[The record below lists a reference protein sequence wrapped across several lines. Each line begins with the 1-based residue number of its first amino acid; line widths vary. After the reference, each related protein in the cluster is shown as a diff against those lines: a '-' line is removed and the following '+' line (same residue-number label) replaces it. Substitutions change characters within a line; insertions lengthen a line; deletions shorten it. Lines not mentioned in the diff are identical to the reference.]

1 MSTPKE
7 FNGEPVNDYSLSKK
21 VKRNSCLTSS
31 AILVADN
38 IASWYNSSKGY
49 AVVSVATI
57 IEGTG
62 LSRRTIHRAL
72 EVIETSGEWRVERS
86 DGQRNKYFPN
96 LDVLFDDD
104 NRSRKVTV
112 KTNRGAAGREAL
124 RLKREKEKNTA
135 VQDSVPS
142 PVVSPDSYV
151 FVSTEDTD
159 PVLDGKPLYAPVR
172 PDGFQPPVC
181 VPKPLK
187 TALGCAERLFKR
199 VPVSTRNKK
208 SEWTVPH
215 LLAKYEALLSQR
227 YPLAAIDILMWL
239 QAEEKQALDVSFL
252 ATVLSMCTQKN
263 EIIEPVTF
271 KDSDLKTN
279 PALSNAMMVYWTH
292 KARESSG
299 NSTGK
304 KYVET
309 L

>member
-124 RLKREKEKNTA
+124 RLKRENAKKATA
-135 VQDSVPS
+135 AIDEPDAA
-142 PVVSPDSYV
+142 PDSYV
-151 FVSTEDTD
+151 FVSSEDTD
-159 PVLDGKPLYAPVR
+159 PVLDGKPLYTPVR
-172 PDGFQPPVC
+172 ADGFQPPVC
-181 VPKPLK
+181 VPKNLN

-208 SEWTVPH
+208 SEWTVPR
-215 LLAKYEALLSQR
+215 LLAKYETLIEKE
-227 YPLAAIDILMWL
+227 YPLDAIDILMWL
-239 QAEEKQALDVSFL
+239 QAEGKEALNPTFL
-252 ATVLSMCTQKN
+252 EIVLSMCTKAG
-263 EIIEPVTF
+263 EIIEPVAF
-271 KDSDLKTN
+271 SDSDPETN
-279 PALSNAMMVYWTH
+279 PALSNAMMVYQIH

-304 KYVET
+304 KYVEA

>member
-72 EVIETSGEWRVERS
+72 EAIEASGEWRVERS

-96 LDVLFDDD
+96 LDVLFDDN

-112 KTNRGAAGREAL
+112 KSNRGAAGREAL
-124 RLKREKEKNTA
+124 RIKRENAKKAAAIEESEAT
-135 VQDSVPS
+135 
-142 PVVSPDSYV
+142 PDSYA

-159 PVLDGKPLYAPVR
+159 PVLDGKPLYAPVK
-172 PDGFQPPVC
+172 PDGFQPKVC
-181 VPKPLK
+181 VPKHLK
-187 TALGCAERLFKR
+187 TPLGCAERLFKR
-199 VPVSTRNKK
+199 VPVSTRNNK

-215 LLAKYEALLSQR
+215 LLEKYETLIAKQ

-239 QAEEKQALDVSFL
+239 QAERREGLNTAFL
-252 ATVLSMCTQKN
+252 GTVLSMCTKDG
-263 EIIEPVTF
+263 EIIEPVAF
-271 KDSDLKTN
+271 SDSNPKTN
-279 PALSNAMMVYWTH
+279 PALNNAMMVYQIH
-292 KARESSG
+292 KAREFSG

-304 KYVET
+304 KYVEA

>member
-72 EVIETSGEWRVERS
+72 EAIETSGEWRVERS

-96 LDVLFDDD
+96 LNVLFDDD
-104 NRSRKVTV
+104 NRSRKVKV
-112 KTNRGAAGREAL
+112 KSNRGAAGREAL
-124 RLKREKEKNTA
+124 RIKREKAKMEAATLEEA
-135 VQDSVPS
+135 EPLQDSYAF
-142 PVVSPDSYV
+142 VSP
-151 FVSTEDTD
+151 EDTD

-172 PDGFQPPVC
+172 ADGFQPPVC
-181 VPKPLK
+181 VPKKLA

-199 VPVSTRNKK
+199 VPAATRNKK

-215 LLAKYEALLSQR
+215 LLAKYETLIEKQ

-239 QAEEKQALDVSFL
+239 QAEGKEALNPVFL
-252 ATVLSMCTQKN
+252 ATVLSMCTKN
-263 EIIEPVTF
+263 GQIIEPVTF
-271 KDSDLKTN
+271 NDSDSKPN
-279 PALSNAMMVYWTH
+279 PALDNAMMVYRIH

-299 NSTGK
+299 STTGK
-304 KYVET
+304 KYVEA

>member
-1 MSTPKE
+1 LSTPKE

-31 AILVADN
+31 AILVADT

-49 AVVSVATI
+49 AVVSVATLV
-57 IEGTG
+57 EGTG

-96 LDVLFDDD
+96 LDVLFDDN

-124 RLKREKEKNTA
+124 RLKRESAKKAAAAIEGSEA
-135 VQDSVPS
+135 S
-142 PVVSPDSYV
+142 PVSYG
-151 FVSTEDTD
+151 FVSVEDTD

-172 PDGFQPPVC
+172 HDGFQPQVC
-181 VPKPLK
+181 VPKHLK
-187 TALGCAERLFKR
+187 TPLGCAERLFKR
-199 VPVSTRNKK
+199 VPVSTRNNK

-215 LLAKYEALLSQR
+215 LLEKYETLIAKQ
-227 YPLAAIDILMWL
+227 YPLIAIDILMWL
-239 QAEEKQALDVSFL
+239 QAERKEALNTSFL
-252 ATVLSMCTQKN
+252 GTVLSMCTKDG
-263 EIIEPVTF
+263 EIIEPVSF
-271 KDSDLKTN
+271 NDSGQKTN
-279 PALSNAMMVYWTH
+279 PALNNAMMVYQIH
-292 KARESSG
+292 KAREFSG

-304 KYVET
+304 KYVEA

>member
-1 MSTPKE
+1 M
-7 FNGEPVNDYSLSKK
+7 
-21 VKRNSCLTSS
+21 
-31 AILVADN
+31 
-38 IASWYNSSKGY
+38 
-49 AVVSVATI
+49 
-57 IEGTG
+57 
-62 LSRRTIHRAL
+62 
-72 EVIETSGEWRVERS
+72 
-86 DGQRNKYFPN
+86 
-96 LDVLFDDD
+96 
-104 NRSRKVTV
+104 
-112 KTNRGAAGREAL
+112 
-124 RLKREKEKNTA
+124 RLKREKEKNPDSA
-135 VQDSVPS
+135 VQS
-142 PVVSPDSYV
+142 PIISSDSYV

-187 TALGCAERLFKR
+187 TSLGCAERLFKR

-215 LLAKYEALLSQR
+215 LLAKYETLISQQ

-239 QAEEKQALDVSFL
+239 QAEGKQALDVSFL

-263 EIIEPVTF
+263 EIIEPIAF

-279 PALSNAMMVYWTH
+279 PALSNAMMVYWTY

-304 KYVET
+304 KYVEA